1 MPYTASAGVVANNT
15 FFSSSNGKTG
25 SIISNHDLIR
35 DTISLDYR
43 LFFNRQKNL
52 RPVSVASKPARFIF
66 CFSIVTFVLEL
77 LTWILHGVQHWVYS
91 VWIIEHQNT
100 HYICS
105 DSSFGF
111 NRFPVELASRTRSRM
126 IVWEVVWSCVPSVSS
141 EHKHYFL
148 CLLVYSV

>member
-52 RPVSVASKPARFIF
+52 RPVSVASKPSRFIF
-66 CFSIVTFVLEL
+66 VFLLWLLSLSYWHEFCTVCNTGFTVFEL
-77 LTWILHGVQHWVYS
+77 LNIKIHTTS
-91 VWIIEHQNT
+91 VVIVALVLT
-100 HYICS
+100 
-105 DSSFGF
+105 DFLSSSQ
-111 NRFPVELASRTRSRM
+111 VELGREWSFERSCGLAYHLFHLNTN
-126 IVWEVVWSCVPSVSS
+126 IIFSV
-141 EHKHYFL
+141 Y
-148 CLLVYSV
+148 